1 MVLFVL
7 YKFLLNG
14 ETRDAPK
21 DSRIYIGINS
31 PEMAMGMDD
40 SSRVYFSISDCSVG
54 CWASEWFYSFFFK
67 KSSDTGFMFQYC
79 LNIQIV
85 I

>member
-1 MVLFVL
+1 MKIHDVMVPFVL

-14 ETRDAPK
+14 ETRDVPK
-21 DSRIYIGINS
+21 DSRMYIGINS

-54 CWASEWFYSFFFK
+54 CL
-67 KSSDTGFMFQYC
+67 G
-79 LNIQIV
+79 
-85 I
+85 